1 MMGGGS
7 TGKDLPHTSLVP
19 ESALS
24 ADARISDIL
33 DNHKFHCVPQGMCQ
47 AIWIGPKFGD
57 PGHLDS
63 TQTHRQ
69 RFIDLLLQR
78 KNCW

>member
-7 TGKDLPHTSLVP
+7 KGKDLPHTSLVP

-33 DNHKFHCVPQGMCQ
+33 VKL
-47 AIWIGPKFGD
+47 
-57 PGHLDS
+57 GHFWGLELGSRTFLGS
-63 TQTHRQ
+63 THMYYQVSYL
-69 RFIDLLLQR
+69 FD
-78 KNCW
+78 